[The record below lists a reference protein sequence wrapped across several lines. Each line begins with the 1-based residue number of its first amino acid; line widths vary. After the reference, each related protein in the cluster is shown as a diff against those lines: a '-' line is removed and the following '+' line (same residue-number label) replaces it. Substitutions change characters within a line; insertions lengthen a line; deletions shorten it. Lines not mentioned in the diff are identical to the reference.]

1 MSGFSIAIDGPAG
14 AGKSSVSKQLA
25 LKAGFALLDT
35 GAMYRAITVLCLQK
49 NAVFEPTEVAKHLR
63 SHDIE
68 IHIEDRITRAFIDGQ
83 DVTEKLRSKEVTAN
97 VSFVA
102 AIPDVR
108 AWAVNVQRNVVS
120 EELSNGRGIILEG
133 RDIGSVVLPNAD
145 IKFFL
150 TASDEVRAMRRAAE
164 IGAAPET
171 ILSEI
176 QQRDALDSQRE
187 ISPLIQ
193 AHDAIL
199 IDASTMT
206 IDEVVEFMLTKISSL

>member
-108 AWAVNVQRNVVS
+108 DWAVNVQRNVVS